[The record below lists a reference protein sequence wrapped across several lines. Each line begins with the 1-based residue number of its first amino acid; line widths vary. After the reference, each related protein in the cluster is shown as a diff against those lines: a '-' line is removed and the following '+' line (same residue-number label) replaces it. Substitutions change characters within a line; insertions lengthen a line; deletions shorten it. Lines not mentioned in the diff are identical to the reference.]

1 MSQMSSDSHVIIHHV
16 SLERQLGATQTLFHT
31 NVFYSQ
37 SWYHTPSTAT
47 KLNTWKATSSKERS
61 PKVHNEASFQFRH
74 CHQFLHNIYIPQIT
88 FEVITDLSTFLPAA
102 VSTQKYKQVQ
112 GKTSLTQDVPTSVSK
127 HACHMLSPSPE
138 TGNHSNPDNSLF
150 FKFYLYLFISI

>member
-1 MSQMSSDSHVIIHHV
+1 MSLSTMFPWKDNWAQHKRSFIQMSFTLSHGTIPRLQQLSSTHGKQHHPKSALRKSIMRHPFSFGTAISFCII
-16 SLERQLGATQTLFHT
+16 
-31 NVFYSQ
+31 Y
-37 SWYHTPSTAT
+37 
-47 KLNTWKATSSKERS
+47 
-61 PKVHNEASFQFRH
+61 
-74 CHQFLHNIYIPQIT
+74 IYIPQIT